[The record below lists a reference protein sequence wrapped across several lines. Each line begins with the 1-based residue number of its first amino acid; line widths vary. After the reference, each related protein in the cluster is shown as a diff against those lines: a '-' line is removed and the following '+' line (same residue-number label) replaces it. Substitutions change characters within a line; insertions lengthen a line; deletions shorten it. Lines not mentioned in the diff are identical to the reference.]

1 METFIITKPYM
12 PTELVDF
19 RRRTGETGME
29 LMLKESIRVKLLLD
43 NKRKEDERI
52 YNSWVTTIYAIFV
65 HGKYDNR

>member
-29 LMLKESIRVKLLLD
+29 LMLKESTRVKLLLD
-43 NKRKEDERI
+43 DKRKEDERI
-52 YNSWVTTIYAIFV
+52 YNS
-65 HGKYDNR
+65 